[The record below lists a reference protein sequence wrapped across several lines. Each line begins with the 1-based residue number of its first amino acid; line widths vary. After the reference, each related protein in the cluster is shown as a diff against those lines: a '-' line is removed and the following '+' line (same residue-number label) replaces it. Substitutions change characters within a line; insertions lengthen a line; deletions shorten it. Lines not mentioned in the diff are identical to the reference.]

1 MRFKKT
7 VLIHVFRVALLVILT
22 GCTRED
28 SAGGAGDANVLRVGN
43 GTEPAALDPQ
53 ITTGVSEFRIASAL
67 LEGLVSE
74 SPAGNGTAPGVASS
88 WETSDDK
95 LTWTFH
101 LRPDARW
108 SDGDPVVAGD
118 FLRAYERM
126 LSPELAADYA
136 YRLFDVVG
144 AEDFNAGRLK
154 DFAQTGF
161 AAPDDHTLVVRL
173 RHPVPFLLALAKH
186 HSWYPLHF
194 ESIRRHGDPFSRGN
208 TGWTRPGEFVG
219 NGPFRLKEWLP
230 GQQITV
236 MRNTRYWDAANVK
249 LDAIE
254 FHAID
259 NPDAEE
265 AAFRT
270 GRLDVTYS
278 LPLGRT
284 DTYREEHPDKLRID
298 PYYGTYFYRLNTAKP
313 PLDDV
318 RVRHALAMTINR
330 QAICEHLLRAG
341 QEPALHFTPHSP
353 GYQARASLEEDAA
366 KARRLLAEA
375 GFPGGKGFPR
385 LELLYNTRDDHKQIA
400 EAVQQMWKRE
410 LGIDIVLR
418 NEEWK
423 VYLETV
429 NRGDYQIARAGW
441 IGDFPDPH
449 TFLDLW
455 VTGGGNNRT
464 GYSNAEY
471 DRLFGSVLSQGD
483 EAARLAVCQQ
493 LDALL
498 VRDVPVIPIYF
509 YKRVYALDPRVE
521 GWVPDVLD
529 NRAWKHIGLAGDE

>member
-1 MRFKKT
+1 M
-7 VLIHVFRVALLVILT
+7 
-22 GCTRED
+22 
-28 SAGGAGDANVLRVGN
+28 LRVGN

-53 ITTGVSEFRIASAL
+53 ITTGVTEFRIASAL
-67 LEGLVSE
+67 LEGLVTE
-74 SPAGNGTAPGVASS
+74 SPAGNGVAPGVAAT
-88 WETSDDK
+88 WETSDDR

-108 SDGDPVVAGD
+108 SNGDPVVAGD
-118 FLRAYERM
+118 FVRAYERM
-126 LSPELAADYA
+126 LSPSIAADYA

-161 AAPDDHTLVVRL
+161 SAPDDRTLVVRL
-173 RHPVPFLLALAKH
+173 RHPVPFLLELTKH
-186 HSWYPLHF
+186 HSWYPLHLD
-194 ESIRRHGDPFSRGN
+194 SIRRHGDPFSRGN

-219 NGPFRLKEWLP
+219 NGPFMLKEWLP
-230 GQQITV
+230 GQKITV
-236 MRNTRYWDAANVK
+236 IRNTRYWDADKVR

-278 LPLGRT
+278 LPLART
-284 DTYREEHPDKLRID
+284 DAYLRDHQDKLRVD
-298 PYYGTYFYRLNTAKP
+298 PYYGVYFYRLNLAKP

-318 RVRHALAMTINR
+318 RVRRALALAVDR
-330 QAICEHLLRAG
+330 EAICKHLLRAG
-341 QEPALHFTPHSP
+341 QEPALHFTPDSP
-353 GYQARASLEEDAA
+353 GYQARARLEGDLDE
-366 KARRLLAEA
+366 ARRLLAEA
-375 GFPGGKGFPR
+375 GYPGGKGFPR
-385 LELLYNTRDDHKQIA
+385 IELLYNTLDSHKQIA
-400 EAVQQMWKRE
+400 EAVQQMWKSE
-410 LGIDIVLR
+410 LGVDLVLR

-449 TFLDLW
+449 AFLDLW

-464 GYSNAEY
+464 GYSSTEY
-471 DRLFGSVLSQGD
+471 DELLGSALSRPG
-483 EAARLAVCQQ
+483 EAERMAVYQE

-498 VRDVPVIPIYF
+498 VRDLPVIPLYF
-509 YKRVYALDPRVE
+509 YKRVYALSPRVD
-521 GWVPDVLD
+521 GWAPDVLD
-529 NRAWKHIGLAGDE
+529 NRAWKHIGFAE